1 MDNNI
6 IMRIFI
12 VQVFCAWLPLTL
24 SPVVKDDTVETTSH
38 TSTAEVVQY
47 VLVEVRINSLCHTH
61 RSAVPTHTAILAQ
74 SEAENAEK
82 KVISLKTKK
91 GEV

>member
-12 VQVFCAWLPLTL
+12 VQVFCAWLLLTL

-38 TSTAEVVQY
+38 TSIAEVVQY
-47 VLVEVRINSLCHTH
+47 VLVEVRLNSLCHTR

-82 KVISLKTKK
+82 R
-91 GEV
+91 